1 MSNAITHYIMHDTYL
16 FCRNLCL
23 LQKKQ
28 YYNQHGIEGTI
39 SCVFCPYPPKLV
51 NKAKMGV
58 H

>member
-1 MSNAITHYIMHDTYL
+1 MHDTYL